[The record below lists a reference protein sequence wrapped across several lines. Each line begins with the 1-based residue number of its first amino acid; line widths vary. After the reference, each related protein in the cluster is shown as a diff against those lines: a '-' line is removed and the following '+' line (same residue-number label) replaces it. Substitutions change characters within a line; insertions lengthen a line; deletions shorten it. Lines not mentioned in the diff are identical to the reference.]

1 MATWKKV
8 IVSGSIADLSA
19 LTLDTAL
26 PVGSGGTG
34 ASTLTDGGVLLGSVT
49 GAITALGQ
57 ATNGQLVVGSTGGDP
72 VLATITGGS
81 NITVTNGAGSISI
94 AATGLGSGTVT
105 SIGGTGTVNGLTL
118 SGTVTTSGSITLGGT
133 LSGIANSALTND
145 SVTVGTT
152 EIDLGASSTT
162 LAGLTN
168 VTSTKFTAGNNIISG
183 SGVVADT
190 KVTGSFTGSFKGAFE
205 GTSNLPD
212 LTDGNGI
219 ADFTYDGSTAAT
231 VAVEADG
238 STLTVGAGGVKVSS
252 AGITATE
259 LNTSVAGNGLTGGG
273 GTALAVSVDDSTI
286 EISGDTLQVKSIP
299 NSKLANDGFMLGSSD
314 ISLGTTAST
323 VTGITSVGAT
333 SFVGT
338 NVTASTGLLAGTII
352 NASSVAGT
360 QITGSFTG
368 SFVGDGSSITGIA
381 TTLNVAGESGTGA
394 VALKT
399 QTLTVTGGEG
409 IDTVAGSQTITIS
422 GEDASS
428 SNKGIAS
435 FDSNNFKVTS
445 GNVVLGDTDGD
456 VAVTRDLS
464 VGRNL
469 VVTGTASFV
478 HREDFDVADKFIRLN
493 SGSTTAGSGGIVVQ
507 QNSATN
513 GDVFAYDNSVTRW
526 GITSSFDASTEV
538 FSPDAFIAAAVNGT
552 ENTPGANATANSAR
566 YKKAGNIYIDT
577 NASDTDGGIW
587 IYS

>member
-34 ASTLTDGGVLLGSVT
+34 ASTLTDGGVLLGSGT

-81 NITVTNGAGSISI
+81 NITVTNGAGTISI

>member
-1 MATWKKV
+1 
-8 IVSGSIADLSA
+8 
-19 LTLDTAL
+19 
-26 PVGSGGTG
+26 
-34 ASTLTDGGVLLGSVT
+34 
-49 GAITALGQ
+49 
-57 ATNGQLVVGSTGGDP
+57 
-72 VLATITGGS
+72 
-81 NITVTNGAGSISI
+81 
-94 AATGLGSGTVT
+94 
-105 SIGGTGTVNGLTL
+105 
-118 SGTVTTSGSITLGGT
+118 
-133 LSGIANSALTND
+133 
-145 SVTVGTT
+145 
-152 EIDLGASSTT
+152 
-162 LAGLTN
+162 
-168 VTSTKFTAGNNIISG
+168 
-183 SGVVADT
+183 
-190 KVTGSFTGSFKGAFE
+190 
-205 GTSNLPD
+205 
-212 LTDGNGI
+212 
-219 ADFTYDGSTAAT
+219 
-231 VAVEADG
+231 
-238 STLTVGAGGVKVSS
+238 
-252 AGITATE
+252 
-259 LNTSVAGNGLTGGG
+259 
-273 GTALAVSVDDSTI
+273 
-286 EISGDTLQVKSIP
+286 
-299 NSKLANDGFMLGSSD
+299 MLGSSD

-333 SFVGT
+333 SFIGT

-360 QITGSFTG
+360 KLTGSFTG
-368 SFVGDGSSITGIA
+368 SFVGDGAGLTGVA
-381 TTLNVAGESGTGA
+381 STLSVAGESGTGT

-428 SNKGIAS
+428 ANKGIAS
-435 FDSNNFKVTS
+435 FDANNFKVTS

-552 ENTPGANATANSAR
+552 DNTPGANATANSAR

-577 NASDTDGGIW
+577 NAADTDGGIW

>member
-8 IVSGSIADLSA
+8 IVSGSSADLSA
-19 LTLDTAL
+19 LALDTAL
-26 PVGSGGTG
+26 PVASGGTG
-34 ASTLTDGGVLLGSVT
+34 ASSLTDGGVLLGSGT

-57 ATNGQLVVGSTGGDP
+57 ATNGQLVIGSTGADP
-72 VLATITGGS
+72 VLGTLTGGS
-81 NITVTNGAGSISI
+81 NITVTNSAGGITI
-94 AATGLGSGTVT
+94 AATGLGSGTVQT
-105 SIGGTGTVNGLTL
+105 VSATGNENGITLASDGDTVNPT
-118 SGTVTTSGSITLGGT
+118 ITLGGALANVT
-133 LSGIANSALTND
+133 NSQLSNS
-145 SVTVGTT
+145 SVTIGSTSVALGATAATIAGLTASGSFSGSFQGNFVGTT
-152 EIDLGASSTT
+152 
-162 LAGLTN
+162 
-168 VTSTKFTAGNNIISG
+168 
-183 SGVVADT
+183 
-190 KVTGSFTGSFKGAFE
+190 
-205 GTSNLPD
+205 NLPD

-219 ADFTYDGSTAAT
+219 ADFTYDGSSAAS
-231 VAVEADG
+231 VAVQADG
-238 STLTVGAGGVKVSS
+238 STLTVGASGVKISDGGV
-252 AGITATE
+252 AATQ
-259 LNTSVAGNGLTGGG
+259 LATSVAGNGLTGGG

-333 SFVGT
+333 NFVGT

-352 NASSVAGT
+352 NASSVAGS

-422 GEDASS
+422 GEDATSA
-428 SNKGIAS
+428 NKGIAS

-552 ENTPGANATANSAR
+552 DNTPGANATANSAR

-577 NASDTDGGIW
+577 NAADTDGGIW

>member
-34 ASTLTDGGVLLGSVT
+34 ASTLTDGGVLLGSGT

-333 SFVGT
+333 NFIGT